1 ELGAMKPAVP
11 FAEEQRY
18 DYDLSA
24 ASVVLDVGAFEGT
37 FTRRIRER
45 FGCRVY
51 AFEPVRR
58 HYELLR
64 QLEGPNVRVFN
75 FGIGATDRFETIA
88 ICGDGSSIFR
98 ESGESETV
106 EIRSLERVLAEL
118 ELPYVDLLKLNV
130 EGCEYEIL
138 EHLLDRGLAER
149 FEHIQVQFHA
159 ILPDAET
166 RRDTI
171 RAGLA
176 DTHQPTYDHP
186 FVWESHERSTPRHGV
201 AVATLF
207 RDEARHLAEWIEYH
221 RLVGVE
227 HFWLYDDSSRDDW
240 RGVLA
245 PYLAAG
251 LVEVF
256 PWPIS
261 EPRFYSGRQ
270 VDAQRDALRRACGQA
285 RWLALIDVDE
295 FLLPLEDA
303 TVTACL
309 DTHFSGA
316 SAVYVNWR
324 NFGTGGTHLVREG
337 PILSHLT
344 ACAHPLH
351 PRNAVGKSIV
361 RPEHARFDSLW
372 YPHHVV
378 LAPDARYQDGDGQS
392 IPHDETGPRLDGKV
406 HDRLIRLNHYAFR
419 DESYFRSVKLRR
431 SGGPLGEEDLLWE
444 HYEAFSEGEDSTI
457 TSFIRDRHPAAY
469 DALCGRP
476 DEAWPK
482 RGPHVSARIYGGLG
496 NNLFQIATASAVAW
510 DNGAEPVF
518 PELSPSSPRYQH
530 VFLRCN
536 RGPDRDDWLEWREP
550 SYAHSPIPFRPNVQL
565 VGYFQS
571 EKYFAHHRPRLVDLF
586 RPSPSAAAEL
596 RSAYGD
602 LLARPE
608 TVGVQLR
615 YYRDD
620 DPDGSIYP
628 QYGEEYLER
637 AAAFFPRTAL
647 FVVSTNNLDFAR
659 ANLPPRMK
667 HAVLLEGTAD
677 HIDLFALSACSD
689 IVITNSSF
697 GWWAA
702 WLNQNPNKRVVR
714 PMVWVYGLPSGDV
727 CPEEWIAVDA
737 AAA

>member
-1 ELGAMKPAVP
+1 MKTAVP
-11 FAEEQRY
+11 FVEEVRY
-18 DYDLSA
+18 DYDLSP

-37 FTRRIRER
+37 FTRRISELY
-45 FGCRVY
+45 GCRVY
-51 AFEPVRR
+51 AFEPIRR
-58 HYELLR
+58 HYELVR
-64 QLEGPNVRVFN
+64 QLEGPNVCVFN

-98 ESGESETV
+98 ESGETETI
-106 EIRSLERVLAEL
+106 EIRSLERVLTEL
-118 ELPYVDLLKLNV
+118 ELSYVDLLKLNV

-138 EHLLDRGLAER
+138 EHVLDRGLAER
-149 FEHIQVQFHA
+149 FEHIQVQFHGL
-159 ILPDAET
+159 LPDAEA
-166 RRDTI
+166 RRDRI
-171 RAGLA
+171 KAGLSG
-176 DTHQPTYDHP
+176 THQPTYDFP
-186 FVWESHERSTPRHGV
+186 FVWESHERSTPRHQL

-207 RDEARHLAEWIEYH
+207 RDEARHLEEWIEYH

-240 RGVLA
+240 RDVLA
-245 PYLAAG
+245 PHLDAG
-251 LVEVF
+251 LVEVLD
-256 PWPIS
+256 WPIP
-261 EPRFYSGRQ
+261 EHRLYPGYQ
-270 VDAQRDALRRACGQA
+270 VAAQRDALRRACGRA

-303 TVTACL
+303 TVTECL
-309 DTHFSGA
+309 DTHFSAA
-316 SAVYVNWR
+316 SAVYVNWH

-337 PILSHLT
+337 PILPHLT

-361 RPEHARFDSLW
+361 RPEHVRLESLW

-378 LAPDARYQDGDGQS
+378 LVPEAHYEDGDGQP
-392 IPHDETGPRLDGKV
+392 IPRDENGPVLDGKV
-406 HDRLIRLNHYAFR
+406 HDRLIRLNHYGFR
-419 DESYFRSVKLRR
+419 DENFFRSVKLAR
-431 SGGPLGEEDLLWE
+431 SGGPFGEENLLWE
-444 HYEAFSEGEDSTI
+444 HYEAFSQETDTAI
-457 TSFIRDRHPAAY
+457 TGFIQERHPAAHE
-469 DALCGRP
+469 ALWGRP

-510 DNGAEPVF
+510 DNGAEAVF
-518 PELSPSSPRYQH
+518 PELHPSSPRFQH

-536 RGPDRDDWLEWREP
+536 RGPDRDDWTEWREP
-550 SYAHSPIPFRPNVQL
+550 SFAYSPIPFQPNVQL

-586 RPSPSAAAEL
+586 RPSPGAAAEL
-596 RSAYGD
+596 SDYAD
-602 LLARPE
+602 LLARPR

-628 QYGEEYLER
+628 QYGEEYLEL
-637 AAAFFPRTAL
+637 AADLFPKTSL
-647 FVVSTNNLDFAR
+647 FVVSTNNLDYAR

-667 HAVLLEGTAD
+667 SAVVLEGNAD
-677 HIDLFALSACSD
+677 YIDFFVLSGCKHIM
-689 IVITNSSF
+689 ITNSTF

-702 WLNQNPNKRVVR
+702 WLNQNPKKRIVR
-714 PMVWVYGLPSGDV
+714 PKVWVYGHPSGDV
-727 CPEEWIAVDA
+727 CPEEWITVDA
-737 AAA
+737 ASN